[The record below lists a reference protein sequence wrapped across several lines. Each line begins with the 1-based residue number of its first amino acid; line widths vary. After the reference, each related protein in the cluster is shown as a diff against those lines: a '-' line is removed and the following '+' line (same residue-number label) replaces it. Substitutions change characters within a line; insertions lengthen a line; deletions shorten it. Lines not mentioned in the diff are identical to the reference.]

1 MNKVSF
7 VGQPVW
13 SHRQY
18 WLYHRI
24 HALSHPG
31 EQAKTDAKKDNL
43 VTKADKP
50 PLPNGFVAVVKQ
62 DCPTC
67 ELVVPVLEQIQRQ
80 DTPLSVYTQDEP
92 SFPPSLSPIDDTSLE
107 VSWHHDIDT
116 VPTLI
121 RVNNGAEVGRIVG
134 WSRPHWEEFT
144 ELSSLGDGLP
154 EYRPGCG
161 SLSVDPAH
169 APGLAIKF
177 GDSKLTGRRIELAAL
192 EDEMEVAFDRGWSDG
207 LPVTPPTVERVTAM
221 LEGTTRNPT
230 DTVASI
236 PPELNEV
243 SVEQVAVNAVM
254 AGCKPEYFP
263 VVLAAVEAACTQD
276 FNMHGLLATT
286 YFSGP
291 IIVVNGPIASR
302 IGMNSEGNM
311 LGQGNRAN
319 LTIGRA
325 LQLVIRNLGGGRPNG
340 ADGKPGVDMA
350 LMGSPGKLGLC
361 FAEREADSPFTPLA
375 TERGLAPSTDAL
387 TLFAG
392 HGPTAIVDQ
401 KSRTPDSLARSMAA
415 VLRSMSHPKLAM
427 GMDAMLIVGPEHG
440 RVFSDG
446 GWDKDRLRS
455 ELDQLLELDR
465 DQLTHGVDGIEEG
478 LPPGPAGSKVPK
490 FRPGGLLIVHAGG
503 DAGLF
508 SAVMGGWVGGPIG
521 SIPVTVPI
529 DGTI

>member
-1 MNKVSF
+1 VSSSAR
-7 VGQPVW
+7 P
-13 SHRQY
+13 
-18 WLYHRI
+18 I
-24 HALSHPG
+24 
-31 EQAKTDAKKDNL
+31 
-43 VTKADKP
+43 
-50 PLPNGFVAVVKQ
+50 LPNGIVAVLKQ

-67 ELVVPVLEQIQRQ
+67 ELVVPVLEQIRASG
-80 DTPLSVYTQDEP
+80 TALSVYTQDEP
-92 SFPPSLSPIDDTSLE
+92 SFPEGLNPIDDTSLTL
-107 VSWHHDIDT
+107 SWHHDIET

-121 RVNNGAEVGRIVG
+121 HVEDGAETKRVVG
-134 WSRPHWEEFT
+134 WLRSQWEEFT
-144 ELSSLGDGLP
+144 GLASLGEELP
-154 EYRPGCG
+154 EFRPGCG
-161 SLSVDPAH
+161 SLSVDPAN
-169 APGLAIKF
+169 AIELDIRF
-177 GDSKLTGRRIELAAL
+177 GATPLRGRRIELAAL

-207 LPVTPPTVERVTAM
+207 LPVVPPTVARVTAM
-221 LEGTTRNPT
+221 LGGSSRDSTEI
-230 DTVASI
+230 VASI

-263 VVLAAVEAACTQD
+263 VVLAAVQAACTQE

-302 IGMNSEGNM
+302 IGMNSQSNM

-319 LTIGRA
+319 STIGRA

-361 FAEREADSPFTPLA
+361 FAEREADSPFTSLA
-375 TERGLAPSTDAL
+375 TEQGLGPNTDAL

-401 KSRTPDSLARSMAA
+401 KSRTPESLVRSMAA
-415 VLRSMSHPKLAM
+415 VLQSLSHPKLAM

-440 RVFSDG
+440 RVFSDA

-455 ELDQLLELDR
+455 ELEGLLMLDR
-465 DQLTHGVDGIEEG
+465 DQMAHGVGGIEEG
-478 LPPGPAGSKVPK
+478 IPAGPAGSKVPK
-490 FRPGGLLIVHAGG
+490 FRPGGLLIVYGGG

-508 SAVMGGWVGGPIG
+508 SAAMGGWVGGPIG
-521 SIPVTVPI
+521 SVPVTVPI
-529 DGTI
+529 TGIA